1 MSAPLLLDETAVIG
15 WAANFL
21 LIAGGVVVL
30 FFLWAGWHFFASCA
44 STSSARLGRFVLVLV
59 AAPIAA
65 CVLLY
70 RFLASL

>member
-15 WAANFL
+15 WAFNFL
-21 LIAGGVVVL
+21 LIAGGLVVL
-30 FFLWAGWHFFASCA
+30 FSLWAGWNFFASRA
-44 STSSARLGRFVLVLV
+44 STGSARLGRFILVLV

-65 CVLLY
+65 FVLLY